1 MEYLEYTTNDN
12 RQKGRHLT
20 LDERGII
27 KHMHKHG
34 FSNRAIA
41 RELNCSP
48 TTIGNELKRGIKPR
62 TSKYGPNP
70 SYNPKHAQA
79 AYIANRKKSCKPVK
93 LIKCMEFIIWCFQQ
107 VTEHK
112 WSLDSCVG
120 RVMREHIFPDAC
132 VPCVKTLYNW
142 IRKGLLPISMFHLP
156 LILKRRKNKNHVS
169 TQKCPRGTSIDDRPD
184 ISGFIG
190 HWEGDTVVGKK
201 KGHEAVIFTLV
212 EKFTHKYIALRI
224 DGRTTEAV
232 SKAMQYLYET
242 YGSKFSEIFKSIT
255 VDNGPEFA
263 DFESNKAK
271 YGCKIY
277 FAHPYCSSERGQN
290 ESHNGILRQFVPKG
304 ISIEKFSAEDIEHFA
319 DEINSTPRR
328 SLGYYTADE
337 LFEPF
342 LDYIY
347 AI

>member
-1 MEYLEYTTNDN
+1 
-12 RQKGRHLT
+12 
-20 LDERGII
+20 
-27 KHMHKHG
+27 
-34 FSNRAIA
+34 
-41 RELNCSP
+41 
-48 TTIGNELKRGIKPR
+48 
-62 TSKYGPNP
+62 
-70 SYNPKHAQA
+70 
-79 AYIANRKKSCKPVK
+79 
-93 LIKCMEFIIWCFQQ
+93 
-107 VTEHK
+107 
-112 WSLDSCVG
+112 
-120 RVMREHIFPDAC
+120 MREHIFPDAC

-169 TQKCPRGTSIDDRPD
+169 TRKCPRGTSIDDRPD

-304 ISIEKFSAEDIEHFA
+304 IIIYIIVCRMALTSTILKVIVQKKYNLTYYIAICVKIDIDDF
-319 DEINSTPRR
+319 ILFKIIVYICRR
-328 SLGYYTADE
+328 TL
-337 LFEPF
+337 L
-342 LDYIY
+342 
-347 AI
+347 